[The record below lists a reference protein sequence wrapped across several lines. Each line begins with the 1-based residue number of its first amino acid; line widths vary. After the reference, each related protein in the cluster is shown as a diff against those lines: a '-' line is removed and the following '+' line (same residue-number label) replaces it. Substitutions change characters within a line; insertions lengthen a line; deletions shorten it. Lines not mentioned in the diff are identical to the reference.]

1 MPQNQMTL
9 AQFGD
14 TIKAKHPEY
23 ADMDSATLGQKV
35 LAKYPEYSD
44 MVQTL
49 PAGAS
54 GPLPGVPKAPVP
66 AGLQGPPLKPGLRS
80 WFDQETARQPHS
92 ADQGVVGNVLTGLGN
107 IGGGAM
113 SLATPLVHPLKAEE
127 FAGRAAYETYLN
139 PLGTAYKLATGQ
151 PTETG
156 QFVSDILHNPVSSA
170 EQLVGQ
176 AAGAK
181 GLGLAGEV
189 ARPLATKAGG
199 LLQDV
204 AAENLNS
211 RMSVGPKDTL
221 YGQNPGRGI
230 LKSGI
235 GLSTQRGLST
245 KVQGAM
251 DANGQVISNIVNR
264 ADVNANAPTIT
275 PRQVAPAINGPI
287 DQQLSV
293 VRGPGNHSVNPEA
306 PLDALRQ
313 SMTTAAPGASAPIYG
328 PNAPEVIAPTD
339 LWKTIRNI
347 DQNTRFNPQ
356 PEVETVNEVGRGV
369 RGGLRPILETV
380 DPSLKPV
387 SQNYSDLASARVAL
401 DRQASPFYAPTGLKS
416 ALASTLNSYPVRTG
430 ISSALYRT
438 GSALNRIGG
447 TTPGY
452 ALPGF
457 SAKWVSPDGQLRL
470 PSEAI
475 GNADVFPAN
484 GPRPTGSV
492 QPPTVTPA
500 PQNPLALPSETAAG
514 RVRPMIRLRA
524 PDSYPSLAEDFARTR
539 IVPTRGQL
547 NRIGGTTLPSEHEGL
562 ALPPPPAPLALPAT
576 ASPGDAQPMIYPK
589 APVYPS
595 LAEEFART
603 RIQPTR
609 FSGPPSNPFGIPRG
623 FLTAPKPKGRAK

>member
-1 MPQNQMTL
+1 MPTVQLPNGKT
-9 AQFGD
+9 AQFPDGMSVAD
-14 TIKAKHPEY
+14 IQKAIE
-23 ADMDSATLGQKV
+23 
-35 LAKYPEYSD
+35 SD
-44 MVQTL
+44 PNSGAL

-113 SLATPLVHPLKAEE
+113 SLATPLVHPLKAGE

-156 QFVSDILHNPVSSA
+156 QFVSDILHNPISSA

-181 GLGLAGEV
+181 GLGLAGET
-189 ARPLATKAGG
+189 ARPLATKTGG

-438 GSALNRIGG
+438 GGALNRIGG

-457 SAKWVSPDGQLRL
+457 SAKWASSPDGQLRL

-475 GNADVFPAN
+475 GNADVYPASG
-484 GPRPTGSV
+484 GPPAPVPS
-492 QPPTVTPA
+492 PIVTPA
-500 PQNPLALPSETAAG
+500 PQNPLVLPSEATAG
-514 RVRPMIRLRA
+514 RPQPMIRL
-524 PDSYPSLAEDFARTR
+524 
-539 IVPTRGQL
+539 
-547 NRIGGTTLPSEHEGL
+547 
-562 ALPPPPAPLALPAT
+562 
-576 ASPGDAQPMIYPK
+576 K
-589 APVYPS
+589 APSPYPS

-603 RIQPTR
+603 RIEPTR
-609 FSGPPSNPFGIPRG
+609 FSGPPSNPFETPRG
-623 FLTAPKPKGRAK
+623 YLMAPKPKGRAK